1 MSNGRP
7 HQRLG
12 DILTEEGRIS
22 VLQLRSLLREQAEA
36 AASRAE
42 RPRLGQLLLRYQLLD
57 EPELARAL
65 ALQHDCPYLEPD
77 PANVRPQLFPDVPP
91 RLVRT
96 YDFVPLGRDPETLTV
111 AVSHFDETD
120 LPELLRSVTGLDV
133 SFGLTTETALGQLR
147 EAYLANLDGVR
158 NVLEIV
164 GSDDEPANA
173 GSSSR
178 RPVVPGQAA
187 PSTAPQPP
195 AANSPAPAA
204 FAAPAPAGPVPARIQ
219 REPAWVQAEEA
230 EPVEVPFPLGMDSL
244 LHRLLQ
250 TSLRERYSN
259 VAFAPSEGPVPVV
272 ARRPGGRTDRTTIG
286 AEARQRVRRAIATTL
301 GLDEAALQ
309 SPACRKFRW
318 PHDEGNALFEAVLFP
333 PSGPQLELN
342 LLSQTESVWEP
353 AEAGFPAAAA
363 PLLTTALQEPNGL
376 MVLSGNALRDSWRL
390 WVALLGKLARRDRK
404 VMAFEASVSHEVPG
418 VFHHA
423 LSERAGEQG
432 ELFSEI
438 GRMAFS
444 ASQSDVLAL
453 HTEQLPKDTAM
464 LLEQA
469 QAEATVLLTLNAATP
484 LGALR
489 KLEQAAQT
497 TLHGGL
503 FLTAYRLSRLC
514 PFCREAFPIPGSG
527 LPRGTQGLAGKVAYR
542 APGCDACQFS
552 GQFGAVH
559 FYEVLRLDGEQLD
572 RDGIDFYSRPLK
584 EYLLEEGLLV
594 PALPAARRALLAGV
608 IGMDEYLALA
618 NRE

>member
-1 MSNGRP
+1 MPNGRT

-12 DILTEEGRIS
+12 DILTEEGLIS

-36 AASRAE
+36 ATSRVE

-65 ALQHDCPYLEPD
+65 ALQHECPYLEPD
-77 PANVRPQLFPDVPP
+77 PANVKPQLFPDVPA

-111 AVSHFDETD
+111 AVSSFDEPD

-133 SFGLTTETALGQLR
+133 SFGLTTDTVLGQLR
-147 EAYLANLDGVR
+147 EAYLASLDGAR
-158 NVLEIV
+158 NVLEV
-164 GSDDEPANA
+164 VEDDAVPAASETAASAGRVSSRVQTHASSEQIPAATASRVEPPPAEPA
-173 GSSSR
+173 
-178 RPVVPGQAA
+178 PVRV
-187 PSTAPQPP
+187 
-195 AANSPAPAA
+195 
-204 FAAPAPAGPVPARIQ
+204 Q
-219 REPAWVQAEEA
+219 REPAWVRANEA
-230 EPVEVPFPLGMDSL
+230 EPVEIPFPRGMDNL
-244 LHRLLQ
+244 MCRLLQ

-259 VAFAPSEGPVPVV
+259 VAFAPNEGPVSVV

-286 AEARQRVRRAIATTL
+286 AEARQRVRRALATTL

-318 PHDEGNALFEAVLFP
+318 PHEEGTALFEAVLFP

-342 LLSQTESVWEP
+342 LLSQTESSWEP
-353 AEAGFPAAAA
+353 AEAGFPVAAEQ
-363 PLLTTALQEPNGL
+363 LLATSLQEPNGL
-376 MVLSGNALRDSWRL
+376 MVLSGHALRDTWRL
-390 WVALLGKLARRDRK
+390 WVALLGTLSRKDRK

-423 LSERAGEQG
+423 LSERPGDQG

-444 ASQSDVLAL
+444 AGQSDVLAL
-453 HTEQLPKDTAM
+453 HTERLPKDTPM
-464 LLEQA
+464 LLEHA
-469 QAEATVLLTLNAATP
+469 RTEATVLLTLSASTP

-497 TLHGGL
+497 TLHSGL
-503 FLTAYRLSRLC
+503 FVTAYRLSRLC
-514 PFCREAFPIPGSG
+514 PFCREAFPIPASG
-527 LPRGTQGLAGKVAYR
+527 LPRGAQGLADKVAHR

-608 IGMDEYLALA
+608 IGLDQYLALA